1 MKGEEMGG
9 QAQCLQALQP
19 AAFFSQQ
26 ALPEE
31 QQSAFFL
38 KPKGHLPLAQLL
50 RARVGTTRKRVAS
63 AFMMC
68 LVLVVMTD
76 AALTA

>member
-1 MKGEEMGG
+1 
-9 QAQCLQALQP
+9 LQVLQS
-19 AAFFSQQ
+19 AAFLSQQ

-50 RARVGTTRKRVAS
+50 KARVGTTRRRVAS
-63 AFMMC
+63 AFMMGV
-68 LVLVVMTD
+68 VLVAITEAV
-76 AALTA
+76 LTA